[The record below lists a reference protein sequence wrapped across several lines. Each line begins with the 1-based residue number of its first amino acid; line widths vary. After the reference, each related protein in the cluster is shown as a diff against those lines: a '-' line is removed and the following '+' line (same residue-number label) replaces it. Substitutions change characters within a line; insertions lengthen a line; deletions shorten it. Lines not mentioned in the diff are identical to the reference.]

1 MTQPQQKAGS
11 MPDQMALIER
21 VLELTEAIRH
31 TAQMSDWQATARLVN
46 ERHPLLMSIQPDQPP
61 QALALIRRIQTI
73 TDAFVQEAAAAR
85 DELTAEY
92 SAAQKQTASAQAYL
106 RGALF

>member
-1 MTQPQQKAGS
+1 MTQPQQKAGA

-31 TAQMSDWQATARLVN
+31 TAQMSDWQGAARLVS
-46 ERHPLLMSIQPDQPP
+46 ERHPLLMSIQRDQPP
-61 QALALIRRIQTI
+61 QALALIRRIQTMN
-73 TDAFVQEAAAAR
+73 DAFAQEAATAR

-92 SAAQKQTASAQAYL
+92 RAAQRQASSAQAYL
-106 RGALF
+106 RGARL